1 MAVFGCKKRV
11 FGRPNQKTETTFC
24 RQLYPKMVDETLVS
38 YEYHYWVSFGQ
49 ILKMAYF
56 RLIFGRFPLIKSQ
69 NQNPMVL
76 SVNFWDKTLIFG
88 VWFPYIQ
95 RQLDLS
101 GQITKRNFAFEEHP
115 RVDLTQWF
123 AKTWMSRMRMF
134 FQTFLKH
141 EPWVTK
147 SERYIAQ
154 SSETLSKLWNFLVGC
169 RKFKH
174 FFSISENFSFVEDGG
189 NRHSSK
195 MLPLPCVGA
204 LHTFG

>member
-1 MAVFGCKKRV
+1 MKQVSHPPFLGKVGEKKWCRFFYSGIRRPKFFAPENSHFQWFGNWAAKKWV
-11 FGRPNQKTETTFC
+11 FGRPNKKTDTTFC

-95 RQLDLS
+95 RQLVLS
-101 GQITKRNFAFEEHP
+101 GRVTKTNFAFLGTP
-115 RVDLTQWF
+115 
-123 AKTWMSRMRMF
+123 
-134 FQTFLKH
+134 
-141 EPWVTK
+141 
-147 SERYIAQ
+147 
-154 SSETLSKLWNFLVGC
+154 
-169 RKFKH
+169 
-174 FFSISENFSFVEDGG
+174 
-189 NRHSSK
+189 
-195 MLPLPCVGA
+195 
-204 LHTFG
+204 